1 MKLISFALGISG
13 ALLTVTS
20 ERPPWAKSGD
30 FSMSAHSHKCGLGE
44 GLFGSL
50 RSSVSTDL

>member
-20 ERPPWAKSGD
+20 ERPLWAKSGD
-30 FSMSAHSHKCGLGE
+30 FSMSVHSHKCGLGE